1 MSYIDP
7 EWYFI
12 REPETS
18 PMADVAE
25 VSHVALNTVSL
36 NTSVKQESVI
46 NEIMDLF
53 LSTEELNLP
62 SRTQILKVL
71 NRSE

>member
-1 MSYIDP
+1 MSYMDP

-12 REPETS
+12 RESETS

-46 NEIMDLF
+46 NEIMDFFFKHRRIKLA
-53 LSTEELNLP
+53 
-62 SRTQILKVL
+62 I
-71 NRSE
+71 